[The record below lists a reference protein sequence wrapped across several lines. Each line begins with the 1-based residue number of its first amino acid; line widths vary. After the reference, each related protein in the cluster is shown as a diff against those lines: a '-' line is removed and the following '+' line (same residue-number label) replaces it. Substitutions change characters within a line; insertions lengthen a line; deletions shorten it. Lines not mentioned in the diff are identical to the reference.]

1 MMAHN
6 TRYKALLGLVL
17 ALVCCTCQGRGCGQ
31 REKLGRLIEISG
43 GLVQRD
49 EAAPP
54 EDWEQVE
61 LGADF
66 SAGEGL
72 RTQPQSA
79 AVVQF
84 ADGSELLVKP
94 GSVVRFRATQTAE
107 ERGVDLVS
115 GEAVIRAGGKATQ
128 LRRHVGLALLKPG
141 AKLQLIRAAN
151 GLRVHLEV
159 GNATFRTLDGKDLVL
174 SSEEDLRLEIGAA
187 VIREPS
193 QAARPEPPPQSR
205 AAAGK
210 LELDVTKP
218 EVRARAKHETSA
230 RSLAAG
236 KLSLAPD
243 TELMLS
249 TGGTATLSREL
260 DRVQLFDGEY
270 KVNDAETLMTARRGK
285 LRMHAESHD
294 IHIAVPGGWIVARA
308 ANGGSDA
315 EVDLDDKQAE
325 LRVARGEVSWQRGQ
339 AQKQVKPGEP
349 LRWQLAAA
357 DTAALTPPTGETG
370 PAFADAPERTSL
382 SVRASESFVLHA
394 PELPV
399 ALELKADAGCNG
411 TLIVEL
417 NGGARF
423 RGTDT
428 SVKLWLD
435 DKARTYSLRCQT
447 PEGKLSKPSA
457 RGNVR
462 VLHDAGTRDLPPR
475 APTSLVDADG
485 RGYTIYYQNQL
496 PDVRVRWPSAPE
508 GSSYQLDLD
517 GKVLALK
524 APEHTFDSGGLK
536 DGVHRLTF
544 SAKERRSRTTTVEV
558 RFDNTATTASLSAPK
573 DRGFAAGAE
582 VEIEGVLL
590 PAWKVSLDGGM
601 IEKVGED
608 RFHGRIVTTQQNPD
622 FAVRLS
628 HPRLGTHYY
637 LRRAAGAP

>member
-1 MMAHN
+1 MN
-6 TRYKALLGLVL
+6 TFRHPIWLQTAAVWGVYGVGALVAAVSALLAACVLTRRLRPLLAAAVL
-17 ALVCCTCQGRGCGQ
+17 AL
-31 REKLGRLIEISG
+31 
-43 GLVQRD
+43 
-49 EAAPP
+49 AA
-54 EDWEQVE
+54 
-61 LGADF
+61 GAF
-66 SAGEGL
+66 
-72 RTQPQSA
+72 
-79 AVVQF
+79 
-84 ADGSELLVKP
+84 
-94 GSVVRFRATQTAE
+94 
-107 ERGVDLVS
+107 
-115 GEAVIRAGGKATQ
+115 
-128 LRRHVGLALLKPG
+128 
-141 AKLQLIRAAN
+141 
-151 GLRVHLEV
+151 
-159 GNATFRTLDGKDLVL
+159 
-174 SSEEDLRLEIGAA
+174 GAA
-187 VIREPS
+187 R
-193 QAARPEPPPQSR
+193 
-205 AAAGK
+205 
-210 LELDVTKP
+210 L
-218 EVRARAKHETSA
+218 
-230 RSLAAG
+230 
-236 KLSLAPD
+236 
-243 TELMLS
+243 
-249 TGGTATLSREL
+249 
-260 DRVQLFDGEY
+260 
-270 KVNDAETLMTARRGK
+270 
-285 LRMHAESHD
+285 
-294 IHIAVPGGWIVARA
+294 AVP
-308 ANGGSDA
+308 
-315 EVDLDDKQAE
+315 K
-325 LRVARGEVSWQRGQ
+325 
-339 AQKQVKPGEP
+339 EP
-349 LRWQLAAA
+349 R
-357 DTAALTPPTGETG
+357 
-370 PAFADAPERTSL
+370 
-382 SVRASESFVLHA
+382 

>member
-17 ALVCCTCQGRGCGQ
+17 ALCCCIFSCQRGGCDQ
-31 REKLGRLIEISG
+31 REKLARLIEISG
-43 GLVQRD
+43 GTVQRD
-49 EAAPP
+49 DAEPA
-54 EDWEQVE
+54 ETWEQVE

-66 SAGEGL
+66 AEGEGL
-72 RTQPQSA
+72 RTPAQSA

-84 ADGSELLVKP
+84 PDGSELFVKP
-94 GSVVRFRATQTAE
+94 GSVVRFRAAGNPD
-107 ERGVDLVS
+107 ERSVDLVS

-128 LRRHVGLALLKPG
+128 LRTHVGLAMLKPG
-141 AKLQLIRAAN
+141 AMLQLIRSAN

-159 GNATFRTLDGKDLVL
+159 GDASFRMLDGKDVVL
-174 SSEEDLRLEIGAA
+174 SAGEDLRLEIGAA

-193 QAARPEPPPQSR
+193 ASARADPQPEAASALQLQVTR
-205 AAAGK
+205 A
-210 LELDVTKP
+210 
-218 EVRARAKHETSA
+218 EVRARTKQEAGA
-230 RSLAAG
+230 RLLAVGASSLQA
-236 KLSLAPD
+236 D
-243 TELMLS
+243 TELVLS
-249 TGGTATLSREL
+249 GSGSATLLREL
-260 DRVQLFDGEY
+260 DRVQLEGGEY
-270 KVNDAETLMTARRGK
+270 RIDDAENLLSAHRGK

-294 IHIAVPGGWIVARA
+294 VHIAVPGGWIIARA
-308 ANGGSDA
+308 ANGGSEA
-315 EVDLDDKQAE
+315 EIDLDDKQAE
-325 LRVARGEVSWQRGQ
+325 LRVVRGEVSWQRGA
-339 AQKQVKPGEP
+339 AQKQVTPGQP

-357 DTAALTPPTGETG
+357 EPATPDTQAEGPT
-370 PAFADAPERTSL
+370 FAESPDRVSL
-382 SVRASESFVLHA
+382 AVRAGESFVLHA

-399 ALELKADAGCNG
+399 ALELKSESGCTG
-411 TLIVEL
+411 SLVAEL
-417 NGGARF
+417 NGGAHY
-423 RGTDT
+423 RGTST

-435 DKARTYSLRCQT
+435 DKSRSYSLRCQT

-457 RGNVR
+457 RANVR
-462 VLHDAGTRDLPPR
+462 ALHDAGTRDLPPR

-496 PDVRVRWPSAPE
+496 PDVRIRWPSPPE
-508 GSSYQLDLD
+508 ASGYQLDVD
-517 GKVLALK
+517 GKALALK
-524 APEHTFDSGGLK
+524 APEHTFNSGGLR

-558 RFDNTATTASLSAPK
+558 RFDNTATTASLSAPR
-573 DRGFAAGAE
+573 DRSFSPGAD

-622 FAVRLS
+622 FAVRLF

-637 LRRAAGAP
+637 LRRATGAP